1 MTTPV
6 LNENSPDT
14 RYVVIFDGICNV
26 CNGAVNF
33 VIKRDPQG
41 KFAFTPMQTELAREL
56 TDKFGLHTE
65 GMDTFILI
73 KEGRG
78 YVFSTAALE
87 ISRDLSGYWYLFNV
101 FRIIP
106 APIRDFFY
114 KLFARNRYRLF
125 GKRDQ
130 CMVPSAEVRSRFVG
144 I

>member
-1 MTTPV
+1 MD
-6 LNENSPDT
+6 EHPDN
-14 RYVVIFDGICNV
+14 RYIVIFDGICNV

-33 VIKRDPQG
+33 IIKRDPDG
-41 KFAFTPMQTELAREL
+41 IFAFTPMQTDLAKQLANEY
-56 TDKFGLHTE
+56 DLHTE

-73 KEGRG
+73 KEKRG

-87 ISRDLSGYWYLFNV
+87 ISRDLKGYWYLFNV

-125 GKRDQ
+125 GKRDE
-130 CMVPSAEVRSRFVG
+130 CMVPTPEVRSRFLG